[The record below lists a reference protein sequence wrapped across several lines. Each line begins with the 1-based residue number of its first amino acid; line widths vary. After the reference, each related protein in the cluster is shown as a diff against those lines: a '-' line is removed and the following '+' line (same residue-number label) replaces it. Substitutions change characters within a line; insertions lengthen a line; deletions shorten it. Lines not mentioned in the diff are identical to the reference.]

1 MNPTRRRFLAGL
13 SLMAVAPAVLAAC
26 GSDDGSSG
34 DAGSDAGAGG
44 SGAPADDAAFP
55 VTITHKYGE
64 TTVEAAPE
72 RVVCVG
78 LMDQDALLA
87 LGIVPVGVTYWFGD
101 EGLNGIYPWAEEA
114 FGDAEPPLLLKETD
128 GVEVERIAGLAP
140 DLIVAQY
147 SGLTEQDY
155 ETLSKIAPVV
165 AQSGDHKDYGM
176 PWDAMALTI
185 ATAVGRAPEM
195 EEIIAGVQDRIAEE
209 AAAHPEFQGRT
220 AALITPYDGLFIYG
234 PEDPRSRLLT
244 DLGFTLHPL
253 ITTEDG
259 DEFGVSLS
267 SERTADL
274 GDAGVAVWYD
284 LQADESVARLF
295 EGTPAHEQGRWI
307 DINEDQDGSY
317 YVGHSFVTPL
327 AIPWVLDRYVP
338 QLAAAVD
345 GDPATEVPSSDV

>member
-1 MNPTRRRFLAGL
+1 MDPTRRRLLTGL

-26 GSDDGSSG
+26 GGEDGSSG
-34 DAGSDAGAGG
+34 DAGSDPDAGA
-44 SGAPADDAAFP
+44 SGTPTEEAAFP
-55 VTITHKYGE
+55 VSISHKYGE

-78 LMDQDALLA
+78 LMDQDSLLA

-101 EGLNGIYPWAEEA
+101 EELGGIYPWSEEA
-114 FGDAEPPLLLKETD
+114 LGDDEKPMLLKATD
-128 GVEVERIAGLAP
+128 GVEVEKIAGLAP

-147 SGLTEQDY
+147 SGLSKQDY

-165 AQSGDHKDYGM
+165 AQSGDYKNYGM
-176 PWDAMALTI
+176 PWDEMAMTI
-185 ATAVGRAPEM
+185 ATAVGRPTAM
-195 EEIIAGVQDRIAEE
+195 AEIVAGVKARIAQE

-234 PEDPRSRLLT
+234 PEDPRSRILS
-244 DLGFTLHPL
+244 DLGFALHPL
-253 ITTEDG
+253 ITAEDG
-259 DEFGVSLS
+259 DEFGISLS

-284 LQADESVARLF
+284 LRDDKSVAEIF
-295 EGTPAHEQGRWI
+295 EGTPAYEQGRWF